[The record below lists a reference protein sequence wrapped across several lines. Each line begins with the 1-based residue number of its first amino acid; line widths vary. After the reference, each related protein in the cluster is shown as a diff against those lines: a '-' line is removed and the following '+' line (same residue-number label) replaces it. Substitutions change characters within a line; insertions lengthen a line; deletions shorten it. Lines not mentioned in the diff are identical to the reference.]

1 MRRVVEYHRS
11 HTLPDGF
18 RLHEMQPALAS
29 VTSAEDTDHSH
40 HSDEEGVVTTPK
52 IDANDGS
59 RTAKTSASEDHTD
72 TLSSTGNAWGRG
84 IMKDF
89 QRTIKTHWKQEM
101 TNFNLKTIA
110 VSFFLFF
117 ACIAPAITFG
127 AIYEKATHNWM
138 GGMYL
143 SNTTKDRNRMR
154 SRKEMK
160 E

>member
-29 VTSAEDTDHSH
+29 VTSAEDSDHSHH
-40 HSDEEGVVTTPK
+40 HSDEERVVVTTPK

-59 RTAKTSASEDHTD
+59 RTAKTSSASEDHTD
-72 TLSSTGNAWGRG
+72 AHSSAGNSWGRG

-138 GGMYL
+138 GGTYL
-143 SNTTKDRNRMR
+143 SIYIYRCNTTAYDRN
-154 SRKEMK
+154 
-160 E
+160 